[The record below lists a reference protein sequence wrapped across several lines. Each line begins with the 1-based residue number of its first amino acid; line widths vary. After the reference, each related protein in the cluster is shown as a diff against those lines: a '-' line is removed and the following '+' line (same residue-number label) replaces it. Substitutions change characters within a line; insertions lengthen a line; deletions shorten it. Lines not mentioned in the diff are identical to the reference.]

1 LSFKLAYTIEE
12 IMPKTTVPL
21 QIQRQLRKETLYG
34 CAICGCPILEYA
46 QIIPYGDIEA
56 FIPENM
62 VSLCPFHHLQYKI
75 ENKLSESSLRDAKN
89 NPYNKMHENEA
100 FVIQSQD
107 ISVNIGKCKFV
118 NTSRILVIDD
128 FDIISIKKEDE
139 KYVLLDVNFFDKLN
153 NLIAIV
159 SENTWTAE
167 KSNDWNI
174 SYKPSHLIIQNQP
187 RNIIFQAKIGIDSNS
202 NEYQITITADGMYYN
217 RSPIKI
223 TENEILIDNREV
235 ALDIKDTVLK
245 NYEAGIV
252 TETF

>member
-1 LSFKLAYTIEE
+1 
-12 IMPKTTVPL
+12 MPGTAVPL
-21 QIQRQLRKETLYG
+21 QIQKQLRKETLYG

-46 QIIPYGDIEA
+46 QIVTYSEVQA

-62 VSLCPFHHLQYKI
+62 VSLCPFHHLQYKSGD
-75 ENKLSESSLRDAKN
+75 KLSESSLRDAKN
-89 NPYNKMHENEA
+89 NPYNKIHENDA
-100 FVIQSQD
+100 FIIQSQD
-107 ISVNIGKCKFV
+107 ISVNIGKCKFI

-128 FDIISIKKEDE
+128 FDIISIKREDE

-159 SENTWTAE
+159 TENTWTAE

-174 SYKPSHLIIQNQP
+174 IYKSKHLVIQNQS
-187 RNIIFQAKIGIDSNS
+187 RNIIFEIRIGIDSNS
-202 NEYQITITADGMYYN
+202 NENQITVTADGMYYN

-223 TENEILIDNREV
+223 TEHEILVNNNEIAVDL
-235 ALDIKDTVLK
+235 KGTVLK
-245 NYEAGIV
+245 NYDAGIV

>member
-1 LSFKLAYTIEE
+1 
-12 IMPKTTVPL
+12 MPKTTVPL
-21 QIQRQLRKETLYG
+21 QIQKQLRKETLYG

-46 QIIPYGDIEA
+46 QIIPYGDIQA

-75 ENKLSESSLRDAKN
+75 GSKLSESSLRDAKN

-128 FDIISIKKEDE
+128 FDIISIKREDE

-159 SENTWTAE
+159 TENTWTAE

-187 RNIIFQAKIGIDSNS
+187 RNIIFQAKIGIDNSSS
-202 NEYQITITADGMYYN
+202 NENQITITSDGMYYN

-235 ALDIKDTVLK
+235 ALDIKGTVLK